1 MRNYAIFGFCVGYL
15 GAAFIACA
23 AAYLVCMPFGIGY
36 IAAEITGA
44 YLAWATIDRWDILN
58 AQLAEHLE
66 AHGY

>member
-44 YLAWATIDRWDILN
+44 YTAWATIVRWDHLN
-58 AQLAEHLE
+58 AQLAEHLK